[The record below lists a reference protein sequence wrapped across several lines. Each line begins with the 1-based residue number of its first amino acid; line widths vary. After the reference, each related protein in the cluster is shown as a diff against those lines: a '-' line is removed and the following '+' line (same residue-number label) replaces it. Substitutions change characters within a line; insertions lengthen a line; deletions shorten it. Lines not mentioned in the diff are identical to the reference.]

1 MSNRKG
7 VIPDQYAGWMKW
19 LLMLLIFLSQFV
31 VDGESLRIAH
41 QPLVHFGGVN
51 MKRCVAFIRGL
62 DSFVNSQMRFSRY
75 VTALSGS
82 TSTANDVDG
91 TNLQKQYF
99 FSQKS
104 FIDLGLN
111 PKLRHI
117 LNCNNIENPSRIQA
131 LTFQPIIQG
140 RHVIIGDQTG
150 SGKTL
155 GYLLPI
161 LQRLFFTKNESY
173 PVLSQVNERR
183 PVVVILTPTTEL
195 AS

>member
-1 MSNRKG
+1 MR
-7 VIPDQYAGWMKW
+7 VALMKW
-19 LLMLLIFLSQFV
+19 SLILLIFLSQFV

-41 QPLVHFGGVN
+41 QPLVRFGGAN
-51 MKRCVAFIRGL
+51 IKRCVAFIRGL
-62 DSFVNSQMRFSRY
+62 DSFVNTQMRSSRY

-91 TNLQKQYF
+91 TTLQKQYF

-173 PVLSQVNERR
+173 PVLSQVNERQ

-195 AS
+195 AW

>member
-1 MSNRKG
+1 MR
-7 VIPDQYAGWMKW
+7 VALMKW
-19 LLMLLIFLSQFV
+19 SLILLIFLSQFV

-41 QPLVHFGGVN
+41 QPLVRFGGAN
-51 MKRCVAFIRGL
+51 IKRCVAFIRGL
-62 DSFVNSQMRFSRY
+62 DSFVNTQMRSRY
-75 VTALSGS
+75 VAALSGS
-82 TSTANDVDG
+82 ASVAANDVDSS
-91 TNLQKQYF
+91 TTLQKQYF

-173 PVLSQVNERR
+173 PVLSQVNERQ

-195 AS
+195 AW